1 MPRKILR
8 RRPARKPRRLL
19 RRKPMRPMRAIRG
32 IATNTAAVRENYTL
46 AVPDG
51 TVGLFSA
58 ALSEIQYNR
67 SQQVAECFQEF
78 RVKYIKLT
86 FRPSCDTFAYPGNG
100 PIPQL
105 YYMVNKA
112 AAITTS
118 TTLQTLLDM
127 GARPK
132 RFDDKNIVV
141 AWKPTALTGGDQF
154 PPASGLEASLIKT
167 TPWIS
172 TNLYAQNPG
181 AAWAPSNVQHYG
193 LCFIVTR
200 PNPTVATNYNV
211 DVEIVFQFR
220 KPLSTV
226 GVGGPVGINK
236 DGQFVMVDVSGA
248 AVTAAA
254 VTS

>member
-1 MPRKILR
+1 MATRVIRRRLR
-8 RRPARKPRRLL
+8 RRAPLKKRRALRKRPMMRL
-19 RRKPMRPMRAIRG
+19 RRG
-32 IATNTAAVRENYTL
+32 ISTNTAAVRENYTL
-46 AVPDG
+46 TVPDG
-51 TVGLFSA
+51 TVGLFSL
-58 ALSEIQYNR
+58 ALSEAQYDR
-67 SQQVAECFQEF
+67 SQQVANVFQEY

-86 FRPSCDTFAYPGNG
+86 FKPSCDTFAYPGNG

-200 PNPTVATNYNV
+200 PNLATVTNYSV
-211 DVEIVFQFR
+211 DVEVVFQFR
-220 KPLSTV
+220 KPLATAV
-226 GVGGPVGINK
+226 EGGPIGYNK
-236 DGQFVMVDVSGA
+236 DGEFIMYDLSGNNQ
-248 AVTAAA
+248 V
-254 VTS
+254 VNSV